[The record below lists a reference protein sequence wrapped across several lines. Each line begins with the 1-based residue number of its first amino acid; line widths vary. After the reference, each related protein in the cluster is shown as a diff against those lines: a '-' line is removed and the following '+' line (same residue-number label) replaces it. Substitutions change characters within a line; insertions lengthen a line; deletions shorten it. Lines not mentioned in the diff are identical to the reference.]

1 MKIKNLLFGTLIMLL
16 SANMA
21 SAQSMMGEPK
31 VQFSKVVNKSADEM
45 WETVR
50 QMDKID
56 KYSSNI
62 ARVEWT
68 GNMGKGGQRVCY
80 TPDGKGYFKEKIV
93 AYDDSGRSFSYS
105 LLEGAPVKGMVN
117 TIQIVDLGYGKCVF
131 VFWSNYEQFM
141 KNPQM
146 TQDQFHAYMTSSLEE
161 MTNKMAKDS

>member
-1 MKIKNLLFGTLIMLL
+1 MKIKNLLLSTIVILL
-16 SANMA
+16 SANLA
-21 SAQSMMGEPK
+21 SAQSMGEPK
-31 VQFSKVVNKSADEM
+31 VQFSKIISTSADNF

-93 AYDDSGRSFSYS
+93 AYNESTRSFSYS

-117 TIQIVDLGYGKCVF
+117 TIQVVDIGYGKCVF
-131 VFWSNYEQFM
+131 VFWSHYEQFIE
-141 KNPQM
+141 NPQM
-146 TQDQFHAYMTSSLEE
+146 TQEQFHAFMQSSLVE
-161 MTNKMAKDS
+161 MTERMAEDS

>member
-1 MKIKNLLFGTLIMLL
+1 MKIKNLLLSTLVLLL
-16 SANMA
+16 SANLV
-21 SAQSMMGEPK
+21 SAQSMGEPK
-31 VQFSKVVNKSADEM
+31 VQFSKIINKSADKF

-93 AYDDSGRSFSYS
+93 AYNESTRSFSYS

-117 TIQIVDLGYGKCVF
+117 TIQVVDLGYGRCVF
-131 VFWSNYEQFM
+131 VFWSHYEQFIE
-141 KNPQM
+141 NPQM
-146 TQDQFHAYMTSSLEE
+146 TQEQFHAFMNSSLEE
-161 MTNKMAKDS
+161 MTEKMVKDS

>member
-1 MKIKNLLFGTLIMLL
+1 MKIKNLLLSTFVILL
-16 SANMA
+16 SANLA
-21 SAQSMMGEPK
+21 SAQSMGEPK
-31 VQFSKVVNKSADEM
+31 VQFSKIINKSADKF
-45 WETVR
+45 WKTVR

-93 AYDDSGRSFSYS
+93 AYNESAKSFSYS

-117 TIQIVDLGYGKCVF
+117 TIKVVDLGNSKCVF
-131 VFWSNYEQFM
+131 VFWSDYEQFVE
-141 KNPQM
+141 NPQM
-146 TQDQFHAYMTSSLEE
+146 KQEQFHTFMISSLEE
-161 MTNKMAKDS
+161 MTKKMARDL